1 MIKVFIIAVGKIK
14 EKAFLEAAREYE
26 KRLGAFCELNIV
38 EVKPERLPENP
49 SAPQIESALKA
60 EEKEILSKIPKN
72 SAVYPLCIEGSRLS
86 SEAFAG
92 EIKDCVDSGGNI
104 CFIIGGSH
112 GLSPAVK
119 SKGKQISFSDMTFPH
134 RLFRVMLLEQIY
146 RAFTIYSGGKY
157 HK

>member
-14 EKAFLEAAREYE
+14 EKAFMEAAREYE

-49 SAPQIESALKA
+49 SVSQIESALGA
-60 EEKEILSKIPKN
+60 EETEIINKIPKN
-72 SAVYPLCIEGSRLS
+72 SAVYPLCIEGLRLS
-86 SEAFAG
+86 SESFAG
-92 EIKDCVDSGGNI
+92 EIKGCADSGKNI

-112 GLSPAVK
+112 GLSPNI
-119 SKGKQISFSDMTFPH
+119 KGKGKKISFSDMTFPH

-146 RAFTIYSGGKY
+146 RAFMINSGGKY

>member
-14 EKAFLEAAREYE
+14 EKAFMEAAKEYE
-26 KRLGAFCELNIV
+26 KRLGAFCETNII

-49 SAPQIESALKA
+49 SALQIESALGV
-60 EEKEILSKIPKN
+60 EETEIINKIPKN

-92 EIKDCVDSGGNI
+92 EIKGCADSGKNI

-112 GLSPAVK
+112 GLSPNI
-119 SKGKQISFSDMTFPH
+119 KGKGKKISFSDMTFPH

-146 RAFTIYSGGKY
+146 RAFMINSGGKY

>member
-1 MIKVFIIAVGKIK
+1 MIKVFVLAVGKTK
-14 EKAFLEAAREYE
+14 EKAFIEAAKEYE
-26 KRLGAFCELNIV
+26 KRLGAFCELNII

-49 SAPQIESALKA
+49 SASQIESALRA
-60 EEKEILSKIPKN
+60 EETEILNKIPKN

-92 EIKDCVDSGGNI
+92 EIKDCADSGKNI

-119 SKGKQISFSDMTFPH
+119 SKGKKISFSNMTFPH

-146 RAFTIYSGGKY
+146 RAFMINSGAKY